1 MRNHLWASLAWLAL
15 GWLPHTAASAPP
27 STLPVIPVR
36 VLTGTDPSI
45 LRDLIY
51 VRAAR
56 GAEPVTL
63 QLDLA
68 HRRVLDGGGRVVA
81 GPDAVRP
88 EYLQSV
94 VDKWR
99 YVAALG
105 AIARA
110 HPQELRVGWD
120 EGGSTPQAPLPWI
133 AGTQTIFVVRH
144 LTPARSLVMFGVGPN
159 GHLYLLRTGKIPPDT
174 EFAPAR
180 AVPPL
185 GAEHIVAVTAADPQG
200 VHELS
205 VWLGEGNE
213 GGGPGLIDT
222 QGEILKQIASL
233 RDVRVGIVVL
243 YSCTALAECAK

>member
-15 GWLPHTAASAPP
+15 GCLPHTAASGPP

-45 LRDLIY
+45 LQDLVY
-51 VRAAR
+51 VRRAR

-81 GPDAVRP
+81 GPDGVRP
-88 EYLQSV
+88 AYLQSV

-99 YVAALG
+99 YVIALG

-110 HPQELRVGWD
+110 HPQELRAGWED
-120 EGGSTPQAPLPWI
+120 GGSAPQAPQPWI
-133 AGTQTIFVVRH
+133 AGTEAIFVVRH
-144 LTPARSLVMFGVGPN
+144 LAPERSLVMFGVGPN
-159 GHLYLLRTGKIPPDT
+159 GHLYLLHTGKIPPDM
-174 EFAPAR
+174 EFVSPI

-200 VHELS
+200 IHELA

-233 RDVRVGIVVL
+233 RDVRVGIVTA